1 MAALPCGW
9 RSWSRKAIWAGSPPT
24 PSQARTKLG
33 RRQRKTHP
41 SRQAKRHWGL
51 WMCTAAP
58 TRFPSKAPS
67 IAVGSAGPALRTCG
81 SSKGGLAPPE
91 CGREWRALPYQ
102 KIAAPSLYNC
112 CCAAGNPTSCPSPG
126 SAAPTGTT
134 NNGNVM
140 GYWYQDSVNSS
151 FGHTASYG
159 YDGVNRLNAACTLSG
174 SQCATSGSNVYNLA
188 CAYDQF
194 GNMHATGGVGGGSA
208 IGYCPAWAYNNSTNQ
223 LSSSTGCAYDAAG
236 NLTKDCSTASNH
248 TYQWDAE
255 GRVASVDS
263 GSTWSF
269 TYNAL
274 GERVQMAGPGGTQ
287 ELMYDPSGV
296 WLGIYGVV
304 DILPWGGGYF
314 AWYNGTDTSFNHI
327 NNISSTSVLTN
338 HAGTAVEDVLFY
350 PWGQNTW
357 QFTGSG
363 GYSFAELP
371 YYDTTTDTNLTP
383 FRFYSPGLGRWL
395 SPDPAGGDPTNPQSL
410 NRYPYVLNNP
420 TTLTDPVGLQGCPAG
435 TSEIGPGQ
443 CAGPLSPLVDPV
455 WQGLLWNDL

>member
-91 CGREWRALPYQ
+91 CGWERQALPYQ

-151 FGHTASYG
+151 FSHTATYG
-159 YDGVNRLNAACTLSG
+159 QDGVNRLST
-174 SQCATSGSNVYNLA
+174 ATATGNSTYNLA
-188 CAYDQF
+188 FSYDAY
-194 GNMHATGGVGGGSA
+194 GNMACVQNGSTN
-208 IGYCPAWAYNNSTNQ
+208 GPCPQWTYNTSTNQ
-223 LSSSTGCAYDAAG
+223 LSSSTGCTYDAAG

-274 GERVQMAGPGGTQ
+274 GQRVQMASSSGTQ
-287 ELMYDPSGV
+287 ELMYDPYGV

-304 DILPWGGGYF
+304 DTLPWGGGYF
-314 AWYNGTDTSFNHI
+314 AWYNGTDTYFNHI
-327 NNISSTSVLTN
+327 NNIGSTSMFTN
-338 HAGTAVEDVLFY
+338 QTGGPQEDMLFY
-350 PWGQNTW
+350 PWGDVWKSQGT
-357 QFTGSG
+357 G
-363 GYSFAELP
+363 GYNFAYLP
-371 YYDTTTDTNLTP
+371 YRDLSTTTDITSA
-383 FRFYSPGLGRWL
+383 RFSSP
-395 SPDPAGGDPTNPQSL
+395 NF
-410 NRYPYVLNNP
+410 
-420 TTLTDPVGLQGCPAG
+420 
-435 TSEIGPGQ
+435 
-443 CAGPLSPLVDPV
+443 
-455 WQGLLWNDL
+455 